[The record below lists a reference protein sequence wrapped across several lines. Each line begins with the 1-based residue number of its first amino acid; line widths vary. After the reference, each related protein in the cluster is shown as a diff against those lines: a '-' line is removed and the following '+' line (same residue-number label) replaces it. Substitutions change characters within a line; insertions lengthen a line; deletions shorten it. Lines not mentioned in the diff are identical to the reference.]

1 MRTTEVTDVFAE
13 IRKIV
18 DVEVQVNQLSQLNRK
33 LRTKIVTSRENRHG
47 VDVNSKTIEDYD
59 MIRSIKIEDAEAIQR
74 ICNISLGYSVSIE
87 TVMKQIQK
95 LSEDVNHHYI
105 YVYEDEELQNVVG
118 FVHAEVYESLYSYA
132 GLNILGLA
140 VLPEFQGKGIGKE
153 LMNYLELKA
162 KDDSIPFIRLNS
174 ADHRVEAHKFY
185 ENIGYVCDKTQKRF
199 IKRLD

>member
-1 MRTTEVTDVFAE
+1 MRTTEVTDEFGE

-33 LRTKIVTSRENRHG
+33 LRTKIVTSRENRYG

-118 FVHAEVYESLYSYA
+118 FVHAKVYESLYSYA

-153 LMNYLELKA
+153 LMHYLEVNA
-162 KDDSIPFIRLNS
+162 KNDSVSFVRLNS
-174 ADHRVEAHKFY
+174 ADYRVEAHKFY
-185 ENIGYVCDKTQKRF
+185 ESIGYVCDKTQKRF
-199 IKRLD
+199 IKKLD

>member
-1 MRTTEVTDVFAE
+1 
-13 IRKIV
+13 
-18 DVEVQVNQLSQLNRK
+18 
-33 LRTKIVTSRENRHG
+33 
-47 VDVNSKTIEDYD
+47 
-59 MIRSIKIEDAEAIQR
+59 MIRNIKIEDAETIQR

-87 TVMKQIQK
+87 TVLRQIQK

-105 YVYEDEELQNVVG
+105 YVYEDEELQTVVG

-153 LMNYLELKA
+153 LMYYLEVNA
-162 KDDSIPFIRLNS
+162 KNDSVLFVRLNS
-174 ADHRVEAHKFY
+174 ADYRVEAHKFY
-185 ENIGYVCDKTQKRF
+185 ESIGYVCDKTQKRF

>member
-1 MRTTEVTDVFAE
+1 MRTTEVTDEFGE

-33 LRTKIVTSRENRHG
+33 LRTKIVTSRENRYG

-118 FVHAEVYESLYSYA
+118 FVHAGVYESLYS
-132 GLNILGLA
+132 
-140 VLPEFQGKGIGKE
+140 
-153 LMNYLELKA
+153 
-162 KDDSIPFIRLNS
+162 
-174 ADHRVEAHKFY
+174 
-185 ENIGYVCDKTQKRF
+185 
-199 IKRLD
+199 